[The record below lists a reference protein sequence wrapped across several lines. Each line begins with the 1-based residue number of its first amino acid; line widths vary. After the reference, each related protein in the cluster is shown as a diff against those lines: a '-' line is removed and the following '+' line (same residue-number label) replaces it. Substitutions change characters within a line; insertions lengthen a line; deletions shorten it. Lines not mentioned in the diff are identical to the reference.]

1 MSISARNQP
10 ARIVPLA
17 ASQFRR
23 PPIWLVLL
31 LVVAGS
37 GLLALPVLWF
47 SQRDLRGRTADQ
59 RLEALRENLDSIGAL
74 PPLAN
79 GNLADPVPDQAMA
92 ALPGG
97 NLSIPLQAVDRLA
110 DSAPVPVSL
119 PLEGRL
125 TPDDGSFLLYYD
137 LLYEDQALYYGR
149 EIELSGLV
157 YRDAGLADGEFMIG
171 RNLIWHS
178 EDDSYFIGFLAF
190 GLPQSLPDGESF
202 RIHGW
207 LEPRPYSDP
216 ERQVT
221 FTVPAIRVDRA
232 WPDRAFAMD
241 LFRSEGF

>member
-1 MSISARNQP
+1 M
-10 ARIVPLA
+10 
-17 ASQFRR
+17 
-23 PPIWLVLL
+23 
-31 LVVAGS
+31 
-37 GLLALPVLWF
+37 
-47 SQRDLRGRTADQ
+47 DQ

-79 GNLADPVPDQAMA
+79 GNLA
-92 ALPGG
+92 
-97 NLSIPLQAVDRLA
+97 DRLA

-178 EDDSYFIGFLAF
+178 EDDSFFIGFLAF
-190 GLPQSLPDGESF
+190 GLPRSLPDGESF

-207 LEPRPYSDP
+207 LEPRPYTDP

-232 WPDRAFAMD
+232 WPDQAFAMD
-241 LFRSEGF
+241 LFRSEDF